1 MTLTLAWPLLRSR
14 ASFWSAQAPTRTHP
28 FGSGYRRNKVIML
41 PVKSQCKINLAPAS
55 DNKTYPATFFNIFIE
70 NNFLCSS
77 IQIYVVIV
85 QKLVIFAGQ
94 CFLVHALKH
103 WRIKKTPIVPSS
115 ADRPLSCSLLLL
127 LENNCSGYC
136 NVAWW
141 AAGSGAGW
149 PAAHLRHREH
159 WAQRADGQA
168 GQEHQAAHQQEP
180 ACLQARGGR
189 YYRGTVFTS
198 LIMNLLLSSIRI
210 RPIT

>member
-1 MTLTLAWPLLRSR
+1 MTLTLTWPLLRSR
-14 ASFWSAQAPTRTHP
+14 ASFWSAPAPTRTHP

-127 LENNCSGYC
+127 LSYWTRISWNFWDIFSSYSQKKSYLNLWQ
-136 NVAWW
+136 NL
-141 AAGSGAGW
+141 
-149 PAAHLRHREH
+149 HLSFKFLVK
-159 WAQRADGQA
+159 
-168 GQEHQAAHQQEP
+168 
-180 ACLQARGGR
+180 CVL
-189 YYRGTVFTS
+189 YR
-198 LIMNLLLSSIRI
+198 
-210 RPIT
+210 